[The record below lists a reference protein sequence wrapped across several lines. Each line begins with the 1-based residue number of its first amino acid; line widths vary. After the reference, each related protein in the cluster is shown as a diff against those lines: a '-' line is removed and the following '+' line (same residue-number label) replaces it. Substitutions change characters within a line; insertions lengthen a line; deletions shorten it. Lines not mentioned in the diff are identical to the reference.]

1 MSRLILS
8 PDELLCRGV
17 YLAPYLVRGFPAL
30 IGIDSR
36 AWAIKHF
43 LIRPATSEEQA
54 WQLMERWLDQFNP
67 TLQLV
72 REPTPAPRRRPARD
86 PIPSHLYEDQLTV
99 ALRMARRFAQSHREY
114 E

>member
-1 MSRLILS
+1 MNRLIL
-8 PDELLCRGV
+8 PPEELLRRGI

-36 AWAIKHF
+36 SWAVKHF
-43 LIRPATSEEQA
+43 IIRTATSEEQA
-54 WQLMERWLDQFNP
+54 WAWMEGWLDRFNP

-72 REPTPAPRRRPARD
+72 RETPRVPEPRRPRE
-86 PIPSHLYEDQLTV
+86 PIPAHMYEDQLTF
-99 ALRMARRFAQSHREY
+99 ALRMARRFAQTHREY